1 MALRNSWCFS
11 RHLDLVFG
19 WVLRSEDF
27 PGPRPPV
34 DASSPSTRCLV
45 ELNVVVVGV
54 IRRFLLESF
63 SHTFLCRS
71 NACGLKVRLQMVH
84 GRSVDWLSSG
94 YSDGSSGAGPGP
106 IAASTVSDA
115 ITGYQHARAMMP
127 PPLAG
132 GGAVPPATAAATCAT
147 CCYCCGGG
155 GGRCCCCCSGGG
167 RADRGECWSSVRDPP
182 APYGSPYVGVLTQC
196 WY

>member
-45 ELNVVVVGV
+45 ELNV
-54 IRRFLLESF
+54 RRFLLESF

-115 ITGYQHARAMMP
+115 ITGYQHARAMIP

-132 GGAVPPATAAATCAT
+132 GGAVPQATAAATCAT
-147 CCYCCGGG
+147 AVVAVVVGAAAAAPVVVVVVLIVVNVGLQF
-155 GGRCCCCCSGGG
+155 
-167 RADRGECWSSVRDPP
+167 VIHPP
-182 APYGSPYVGVLTQC
+182 LMDLLMLVF
-196 WY
+196 

>member
-115 ITGYQHARAMMP
+115 ITGYQHARAMIP

-132 GGAVPPATAAATCAT
+132 GGAVPQATAAATCAT
-147 CCYCCGGG
+147 AVVAVVVGAAAAAPVVVVVVLIVVNVGLQF
-155 GGRCCCCCSGGG
+155 
-167 RADRGECWSSVRDPP
+167 VIHPP
-182 APYGSPYVGVLTQC
+182 LMDLLMLVF
-196 WY
+196 